1 LDKVRTLLLGMT
13 GFGNSAA
20 EALNQQENVDLIAIL
35 TGKRQERPFPYYP
48 CEHLHEMA
56 LKNGI
61 PVHEGLRIKEKPTFD
76 FIHSLSPDLIVV
88 STFTQ
93 VITKAVIQ
101 IPKFGV
107 INIHPSLLPRYR
119 GPTPTAWSLLNGEE
133 ETGISIHFIE
143 DETIDSGRLIVQS
156 RMKILPEDT
165 DGTLRHKL
173 AELSRAALSR
183 AIDRVLTTDHASF
196 PPQDE
201 SLATVFRKRTIQ
213 DAEISADRPFK
224 EIINRIRA
232 MTPYPGAYV
241 MHRNLKY
248 PVASAEFIPSADAS
262 RSPGDDYLDLATRE
276 GYVRFFLRKE
286 ASRNEEKK

>member
-1 LDKVRTLLLGMT
+1 LDKIRALLLGMT

-20 EALNQQENVDLIAIL
+20 EALNQHENVDLIAIL
-35 TGKRQERPFPYYP
+35 TSKRQERPFPYYP
-48 CEHLHEMA
+48 CEHLYEMA

-61 PVHEGLRIKEKPTFD
+61 PVYEGLRVKEKPTFD

-93 VITKAVIQ
+93 IITKAIIQ
-101 IPKFGV
+101 IPKLGV

-119 GPTPTAWSLLNGEE
+119 GPTPTVWALVNGEA
-133 ETGISIHFIE
+133 ETGISIHLIE
-143 DETIDSGRLIVQS
+143 DETIDRGRMILQS
-156 RMKILPEDT
+156 RMEILPEET

-173 AELSRAALSR
+173 AELSKAALSR
-183 AIDRVLTTDHASF
+183 AIDRVLTAGHASF

-201 SLATVFRKRTIQ
+201 SLATYFRKRTIQ
-213 DAEISADRPFK
+213 DAEISTDRPFK
-224 EIINRIRA
+224 DIINRIRA
-232 MTPYPGAYV
+232 MTPYPGAYI

-262 RSPGDDYLDLATRE
+262 HSPGDDHLDLATSE
-276 GYVRFFLRKE
+276 GCVRFFTGRDV
-286 ASRNEEKK
+286 KK